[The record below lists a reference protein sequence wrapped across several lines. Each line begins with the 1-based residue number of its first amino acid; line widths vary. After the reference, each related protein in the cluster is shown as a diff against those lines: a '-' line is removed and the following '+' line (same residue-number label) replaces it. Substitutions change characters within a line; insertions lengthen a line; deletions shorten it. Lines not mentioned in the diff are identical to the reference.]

1 EGNRGMPRPRPPF
14 PAISGLW
21 GKPTIIQNV
30 ETLANLPL
38 ILHRGADWYVQYG
51 NENSK
56 GTKTFALAGKIKRTG
71 LVEIPLGIPLRKVI
85 FDVGGGILND
95 KEVKAVQTGGPSG
108 GCIPSEMLDLPVDYE
123 SLTKAGSIMGSG
135 GMIVLD
141 EDNCMVDIAR
151 YFLSFTQAESCG
163 KCTPCRVGTRAM
175 LGILERICAG
185 KGDLTDI
192 IRLET
197 LAQTIKQGSLCGLG
211 QTAPNPVLSTLRY
224 FRHEYEEHIK
234 AKECR
239 AFVCSSLISYHIDA
253 ERCTGC
259 TMCARACPVEA
270 ISGKRKEAHVIDQG
284 KCIHCGQCLRVCPS
298 MYSAVYRRSG
308 SRVRYEP
315 IKARKKKT
323 D

>member
-1 EGNRGMPRPRPPF
+1 
-14 PAISGLW
+14 
-21 GKPTIIQNV
+21 
-30 ETLANLPL
+30 LANLSL
-38 ILHRGADWYVQYG
+38 ILQRGADWYVQYG

-108 GCIPSEMLDLPVDYE
+108 GCIPAEMLDLPIDYE

-185 KGDLTDI
+185 KGELTDI

-234 AKECR
+234 SKECR
-239 AFVCSSLISYHIDA
+239 AFVCGPLISYHIDP
-253 ERCTGC
+253 ERCAGC
-259 TMCARACPVEA
+259 TMCAKACPVKA
-270 ISGKRKEAHVIDQG
+270 ISGKRKKAHVIDQE
-284 KCIHCGQCLRVCPS
+284 KCIRCGQCLRVCPS
-298 MYSAVYRRSG
+298 MYAAVYRRSG